1 MCTSIAMKTNDFYFG
16 RNMDLEFELNGSV
29 VITPR
34 NFPLVF
40 RKTNPL
46 KHHYAMLGMAVL
58 SEGFPLYAEAVNEK
72 GLCIAGL
79 NFPDNAW
86 YSPEEDPD
94 KVNISPFE
102 LVHWILGNCSCIN
115 DVRQLVKNT
124 HLVSIPFNEHLP
136 LSPLHWH
143 IADQGSSVV
152 LENTRNG
159 LSLFDNPVGVLT
171 NNPGFEFQITNL
183 CQFLNLTTNCPE
195 NCFSEKAQV
204 KPFGNGLGCIGLPGD
219 FSPASRFVKA
229 GFLTLNSICPAD
241 EQGSVAQFF
250 HLLDSVA
257 MPRGSVIV
265 SSSTYEGA
273 APKANQQAG
282 IGQNTQKNMY
292 EITTYSCC
300 INASRGLYYYKT
312 YSNNQLSAID
322 MNRENLNS
330 CNLKIYP
337 LIRCQQVA
345 WQN

>member
-40 RKTNPL
+40 RKTAPL

-79 NFPDNAW
+79 NFPDNAY

-102 LVHWILGNCSCIN
+102 LVHWILGRCSCID

-124 HLVSIPFNEHLP
+124 HLINIPFNEHLP

-143 IADQGSSVV
+143 IADRGSSVV
-152 LENTRNG
+152 MENTRNG

-171 NNPGFEFQITNL
+171 NNPGFEFQFTNL
-183 CQFLNLTTNCPE
+183 CQYLNLTTGCPE
-195 NCFSEKAQV
+195 NCFSQKAQV

-229 GFLTLNSICPAD
+229 GFLNLNSVCPPD

-265 SSSTYEGA
+265 GSSTYPAAGA
-273 APKANQQAG
+273 KAN
-282 IGQNTQKNMY
+282 GQSAQKDQY

-312 YSNNQLSAID
+312 YSNNQLTAVD

-330 CNLKIYP
+330 CSLGIYP
-337 LIRCQQVA
+337 LIKCQQVA